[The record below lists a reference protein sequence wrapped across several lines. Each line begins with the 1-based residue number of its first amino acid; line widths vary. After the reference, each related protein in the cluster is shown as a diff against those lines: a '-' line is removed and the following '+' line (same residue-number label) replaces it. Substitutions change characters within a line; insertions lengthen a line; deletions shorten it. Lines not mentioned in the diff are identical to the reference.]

1 MTSTHYAITAD
12 RIWDGM
18 SETPSEGSAITVDG
32 ENIEDIIP
40 VYDLPKHIKTLC
52 FENCTILP
60 GLIDMHVHYSAVMGH
75 AFLAA
80 GVTTVRDTGNDL
92 DWILEQREKNTKNAK
107 NGPDICCCGFLVD
120 GFPPHWPTIGRGFET
135 EEHIRQM
142 VRLQCERGVD
152 YIKLYVTLT
161 QELFQVAVDE
171 AHVQGKWVL
180 AHLGQL
186 SAQQAAEAGVDEI
199 EHLTGCEVA
208 WNPST
213 VSEQDI
219 LIDVLLDKHVVL
231 VPTIVVWDRLGGMLD
246 SVFANDSRL
255 KWVHPTYR
263 DIWNGI
269 PNKFAAPEAR
279 LPMQAAIP
287 HMKRFIL
294 KAHER
299 GIPLPV
305 GTDSPWPYLIPGFS
319 MHDELCMYVD
329 AGISPVDA
337 LFCATS
343 QAARILKKPNIG
355 SIAAGMKADLTIVE
369 GNPLEHIQD
378 ISNVRQVVHAGIS
391 IDPNDLYRQ
400 QVKSYDTAADE
411 PKSRELLKFIG

>member
-1 MTSTHYAITAD
+1 MTSTKYAITAD

-18 SETPSEGSAITVDG
+18 SDVTSEGNAIIVNG
-32 ENIEDIIP
+32 ESIEDIVP
-40 VYDLPKHIKTLC
+40 LCDLPRGIITLC

-60 GLIDMHVHYSAVMGH
+60 GLIDMHVHYSAVMGPS
-75 AFLAA
+75 FLAA

-92 DWILEQREKNTKNAK
+92 DWILTQREKNAVNPLC
-107 NGPDICCCGFLVD
+107 GPDIHCCGFLVD
-120 GFPPHWPTIGRGFET
+120 GFPAHWPTIGRGFET
-135 EEHIRQM
+135 EEHIREM
-142 VRLQCERGVD
+142 VRMQCERGVD

-161 QELFQVAVDE
+161 PELFQAAVDE

-199 EHLTGCEVA
+199 EHLTGCESA

-213 VSEQDI
+213 VLEQDL
-219 LIDVLLDKHVVL
+219 LIDVLLDKRIVL

-246 SVFANDSRL
+246 PVYANDSRL

-263 DIWNGI
+263 DIWKGI

-294 KAHER
+294 RAHER

-319 MHDELCMYVD
+319 MHDELSMYVD

-355 SIAAGMKADLTIVE
+355 SIAAGMKADLTIVA

-378 ISNVRQVVHAGIS
+378 ISNVRRVVHAGVTV
-391 IDPNDLYRQ
+391 DPDALYKRQ
-400 QVKSYDTAADE
+400 IESYDSAADE